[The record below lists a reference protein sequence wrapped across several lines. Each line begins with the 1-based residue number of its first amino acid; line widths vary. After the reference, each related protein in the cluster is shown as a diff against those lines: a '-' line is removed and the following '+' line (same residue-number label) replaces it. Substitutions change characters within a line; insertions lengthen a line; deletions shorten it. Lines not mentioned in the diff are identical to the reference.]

1 MSSSPAFFWT
11 PPDTSFAVADAA
23 AEIAA
28 SLGFMVDEPEREAL
42 RVLLGQRPD
51 GRWAT
56 LEAGIVCGRQNIKT
70 WAVQMAVL
78 TECLVRPQAK
88 RIVWSAHLYKTTQD
102 TFNEF
107 ITLIERNPWLDT
119 EVKKVSR
126 GNGEEGI
133 VWKSGLQLDFVAR
146 SVKAARGLAGDT
158 VVFDEA
164 LFLTPQMLG
173 ALLPTLSSRPNPH
186 AIYASS
192 PGLTTSEQLRRI
204 RDRGRAMNDPSLSY
218 IEWTSKREPCEKDGC
233 DHRFGSKGCVL
244 DDETKWD
251 EANPALGR
259 RIPLEY
265 VRSER
270 RALEPGEFMRE
281 RLGWHEDPSAEG
293 EDSAIPVDLWADC
306 ADVTST
312 LEGNAEYAFGV
323 DRSWD
328 RRTTWVAAAGRRA
341 DGRIHVELAAN
352 GANDAWAAAW
362 LADRV
367 PYDELLGVGFQAER
381 APISTLGENFDHVK
395 ARKLNTAELGRAC
408 GSLYDLVK
416 DGVIVHAGQEQLD
429 LAVLASRA
437 RPLGDAW
444 VFDRKGTSYD
454 TAPLMAVAAAVHV
467 LLTVPRK
474 VTPTFYDF
482 NDL

>member
-1 MSSSPAFFWT
+1 MSDPAFLWT
-11 PPDTSFAVADAA
+11 PPGATFGAADAA
-23 AEIAA
+23 AKLAE
-28 SLGFMVDEPEREAL
+28 SLGFMVDEPERQAL
-42 RVLLGQRPD
+42 RVLLAQRED
-51 GRWAT
+51 GRWAS
-56 LEAGIVCGRQNIKT
+56 LESAIVCGRQNIKT
-70 WAVQMAVL
+70 WAVQMSVL
-78 TECLVRPQAK
+78 AECLLRGNAK

-107 ITLIERNPWLDT
+107 VNLIARHDWLDS
-119 EVKKVSR
+119 EVAKVSR

-218 IEWTSKREPCEKDGC
+218 IEWTSEREFCEKDGC
-233 DHRFGSKGCVL
+233 DHRYGSRGCVL
-244 DDETKWD
+244 DNEDKWHQ
-251 EANPALGR
+251 ANPALGR
-259 RIPLEY
+259 RISLEY
-265 VRSER
+265 VRNER

-281 RLGWHEDPSAEG
+281 RMGWHEDPAAEG

-306 ADVTST
+306 AEATST
-312 LEGNAEYAFGV
+312 LEADAQYAFGV

-328 RRTTWVAAAGRRA
+328 RRTTWIAAAGRRA
-341 DGRIHVELAAN
+341 DGRVHVELVDN
-352 GANDAWAAAW
+352 GANDVWAAAW
-362 LADRV
+362 LEQRIDLADLV
-367 PYDELLGVGFQAER
+367 GVGWQAER
-381 APISTLGENFDHVK
+381 APISTLGENFAHAKV
-395 ARKLNTAELGRAC
+395 RRLNTAELGRAC
-408 GSLYDLVK
+408 GSLYDMVK
-416 DGVIVHAGQEQLD
+416 DGVVVHIGQEQLD

-454 TAPLMAVAAAVHV
+454 TAPLMAVASALHV

-474 VTPTFYDF
+474 VTATFIDF
-482 NDL
+482 NEL